1 MAAHVT
7 LYLDGQRTGILL
19 ADTDHLATGGEASV
33 YLKDRRIFKLYS
45 DPQQAVA
52 RGIECKLQLL
62 QAIRHPDIATPDGLV
77 FDRNGRL
84 IGLSG
89 PYVPGEALCRLFT
102 NTWRDA
108 HHIGPAETARLVDGM
123 RAVVQA
129 AHAAGAVMV
138 DANELNWIADGA
150 RAVVIDVD
158 SWQLPG
164 YPASVVMPS
173 IRDPNH
179 PGFDEGS
186 DWFAWAV
193 VSFQLWTGIHPY
205 KGTHPD
211 HGRGQLEQ
219 RMKARASVFDA
230 GVKLPAAAR
239 PLLQIPP
246 RLRAWYERTFQS
258 AERQAP
264 PRAADSPVV
273 PQPATTLK
281 LLQTSAGAL
290 RLELVHDLAGPV
302 AGAINGY
309 LVVQGPAGAASLWDA
324 VARRALPVAGL
335 GPQLPARLLE
345 GRAALL
351 RRPAAPIALE
361 LDADAP
367 GRPVLRVTDL
377 GTGKCASLPVAGRR
391 LWQAHDR
398 VFVLADDD
406 ALGLHELDVMQIG
419 EPGAERLV
427 IGVSRRWPAHTLCS
441 TFLRNV
447 FVQDALGTPVIGV
460 ITADGLEHGT
470 CAALRGHRVIDGF
483 AADAHNVWLS
493 VRRVRDGELLRVRL
507 SLRGGEARIEHECIA
522 TTPDIEAAMTHTGV
536 AVLRDGDELLATH
549 GERRRTVPC
558 NGLSPTLRLVSAGSA
573 IFGVERTQVAR
584 LSLS

>member
-1 MAAHVT
+1 MAAPLTV
-7 LYLDGQRTGILL
+7 YPDGQRIGILL

-33 YLKDRRIFKLYS
+33 YLKDRRVFKLYC

-52 RGIECKLQLL
+52 RGIERKLQML
-62 QAIRHPDIATPDGLV
+62 QAIRHPDIATPEGLV
-77 FDRNGRL
+77 FDRHGSL

-89 PYVPGEALCRLFT
+89 PYVPGEPLCRLFT

-108 HHIGPAETARLVDGM
+108 HQIGPAETGRLVDGM

-138 DANELNWIADGA
+138 DANELNWIADGT

-164 YPASVVMPS
+164 FPASVVMPS

-230 GVKLPAAAR
+230 GMKLPAAAR
-239 PLLQIPP
+239 PLQQIPP

-264 PRAADSPVV
+264 PRAADSPVA
-273 PQPATTLK
+273 PQAATTLK

-290 RLELVHDLAGPV
+290 RLERVHDLAGPV
-302 AGAINGY
+302 VAAINGF
-309 LVVQGPAGAASLWDA
+309 LVVQGPAGAASLWDV
-324 VARRALPVAGL
+324 VARRDVPVSALS
-335 GPQLPARLLE
+335 QLPAGLLE

-351 RRPAAPIALE
+351 RRPAATIALE
-361 LDADAP
+361 LDIHAP
-367 GRPVLRVTDL
+367 GSPVLRATDL
-377 GTGKCASLPVAGRR
+377 GTGTCTTLPVAGQR

-398 VFVLADDD
+398 VFVLADHD
-406 ALGLHELDVMQIG
+406 ALGLHELDVVPIG

-427 IGVSRRWPAHTLCS
+427 IGVSRRWPAHTRCS

-447 FVQDALGTPVIGV
+447 FVQDAFGTPVIGV
-460 ITADGLEHGT
+460 ITGDGLHHGS
-470 CAALRGHRVIDGF
+470 CAALRDHRVIDAF
-483 AADAHNVWLS
+483 AADVHNVWLS
-493 VRRVRDGELLRVRL
+493 VHRVRDGELLRVRL
-507 SLRGGEARIEHECIA
+507 SLRGGEAHIEHESIVA
-522 TTPDIEAAMTHTGV
+522 TPDIEAAMTHTGV
-536 AVLRDGDELLATH
+536 AVLRDGDELLVTH
-549 GERRRTVPC
+549 GDRCRTVPC